1 MSVALVLGGGGVA
14 GIAWETGIVKGLR
27 DEGVD
32 LGSTVALF
40 VGTSAGSVVAAQLAA
55 ESHDVDAM
63 YSVQARDWSASEL
76 QSSAAIWR
84 LLVGMA
90 RVWRPFGTAQQRLAR
105 LGALAMRADVPLTDA
120 ARLEIIRARLPG
132 VEHWPPP
139 HRRLAITGV
148 DCEDGAF
155 VSWSNDSGVPL
166 VHAVAAS
173 CAIPLLVRPQRIGE
187 RFFMDGGMQSPTNAL
202 LAQGYERVV
211 IVAVAPRGMQHWAP
225 LASEVAALR
234 ASGSQ
239 VTLIVPDSASRAALF
254 PNPTDSRRRQASARA
269 GLAQGRAEA
278 ERVRRALEKPM
289 AIVRSDAEKK
299 IQASKR
305 RRWLALGGVVAVLAV
320 VLGWC
325 AIEFK
330 KTN

>member
-1 MSVALVLGGGGVA
+1 MLGGGGVA

-27 DEGVD
+27 DGGVD
-32 LGSTVALF
+32 LASTVALF
-40 VGTSAGSVVAAQLAA
+40 VGTSAGSVVAAQLSA
-55 ESHDVDAM
+55 ESHNVDAM
-63 YSVQARDWSASEL
+63 YSVQERDWHASEL

-84 LLVGMA
+84 LLLGMA
-90 RVWRPFGTAQQRLAR
+90 RVWRPFGSVQQRLAR
-105 LGALAMRADVPLTDA
+105 LGALAMQADVPLTDA
-120 ARLEIIRARLPG
+120 ARLDIIRARLPG
-132 VEHWPPP
+132 VDNWPPP

-155 VSWSNDSGVPL
+155 VTWTNDSDVSL

-202 LAQGYERVV
+202 LAQGFERVI

-254 PNPTDSRRRQASARA
+254 PNPADSRRRQASARA

-278 ERVRRALEKPM
+278 DRVRRALEKPM
-289 AIVRSDAEKK
+289 SIVRSDAEKK
-299 IQASKR
+299 IQAAKR
-305 RRWLALGGVVAVLAV
+305 RRWFALGGVIGVIAI
-320 VLGWC
+320 VLGWW
-325 AIEFK
+325 AIDFK
-330 KTN
+330 NVIKKF